1 MTPEITLELGV
12 VTFGHSL
19 LKPSIDWNSTCI
31 SLHHVLDVGL
41 PTNLG
46 K

>member
-19 LKPSIDWNSTCI
+19 LKPSIDRKNTCI
-31 SLHHVLDVGL
+31 SLRLVFDVGM
-41 PTNLG
+41 PTNLV